1 MKKTVALLSAVLIFL
16 TGCTAAETKTVEGN
30 ITGQGAPITAE
41 KDSENIIN
49 LSMSVVTSLNPVFNT
64 DESADQVFSLMY
76 EKLINMGNDGKAE
89 PNIAQ
94 NWTFNEEGNVLT
106 LNLRNDACFS
116 DGSRLTAYDVA
127 YTLRSI
133 DKAEESY
140 YKNCTN
146 HIKTWSVTGDYSMS
160 VTFYNGS
167 GNNIFYLSFPVIS
180 RVLYGGEYAEKET
193 EPNTA
198 LTNGLY
204 RFEKLSKAKELTLAA
219 SLNCFKGMS
228 NVEKIIVTMTKDRDT
243 QINLFSQ
250 GISDLFQADETELAG
265 RNIPFGVKKTNY
277 ATNVYDFIG
286 FNFNNS
292 IFSDRNIRQAVAYS
306 VDEDSIIN
314 SVYLGNAEKAY
325 SPIGSSS
332 WLYDDSAYGYDY
344 DMANAKLLLEQS
356 GWRIRTSSSV
366 RENTDGDQL
375 SATILVNKENN
386 ERNQVAQSLANAL
399 KVLGFEI
406 TVDSVDYETYKE
418 RVESGSF
425 DIFIGSWTLS
435 PVNDFSFMFGTD
447 QNSIGYSSAKMDEYL
462 ESCNAAV
469 TEEQMAEAYSKL
481 QKYISQEL
489 PYISLVFRQS
499 SVYSSQR
506 LQGDVNPAEYN
517 VYNGIQNITIK

>member
-1 MKKTVALLSAVLIFL
+1 MRQTVAFLSAILIFL
-16 TGCTAAETKTVEGN
+16 TGCSSAETKKVEGN
-30 ITGQGAPITAE
+30 ITGQGAPIITDGE
-41 KDSENIIN
+41 SENIIN

-64 DESADQVFSLMY
+64 DESADNVFSLMY
-76 EKLINMGNDGKAE
+76 EKLINIGSDGKAE
-89 PNIAQ
+89 PNIAKS
-94 NWTFNEEGNVLT
+94 WSFNEEGNVLT
-106 LNLRNDACFS
+106 LNLRNDVCFS

-133 DKAEESY
+133 DKADSSY

-146 HIKTWSVTGDYSMS
+146 NIKTWSVTGDYSMS

-180 RVLYGGEYAEKET
+180 RALYGGEYAEEDISS
-193 EPNTA
+193 NTA

-204 RFEKLSKAKELTLAA
+204 RFEKLSKAKELILVA
-219 SLNCFKGMS
+219 SLNCFKGMA
-228 NVEKIIVTMTKDRDT
+228 NVEKIAVTMTKDRDT

-250 GISDLFQADETELAG
+250 GISDLLQADETELAG
-265 RNIPFGVKKTNY
+265 QNTPFGIKKTNY
-277 ATNVYDFIG
+277 STNVYDFIG

-292 IFSDRNIRQAVAYS
+292 IFNDRNMRQAVAYS
-306 VDEDSIIN
+306 INENSIIE

-325 SPIGSSS
+325 SPVCSSS
-332 WLYDDSAYGYDY
+332 WLYDDSIYGYDY
-344 DMANAKLLLEQS
+344 DMENAKLLLEQS

-366 RENTDGDQL
+366 RENTEGKKL

-386 ERNQVAQSLANAL
+386 ERSQVAQLLANSL

-406 TVDSVDYETYKE
+406 AVDSVDYETYKE
-418 RVESGSF
+418 RIESGNF

-435 PVNDFSFMFGTD
+435 PINDFSFMFGTD
-447 QNSIGYSSAKMDEYL
+447 KNSIRYSSTKMDEYL
-462 ESCNAAV
+462 EGCNTAV
-469 TEEQMAEAYSKL
+469 TDEQMLEAYSKL

-506 LQGDVNPAEYN
+506 IQGDINPAEYN
-517 VYNGIQNITIK
+517 VYNGIQNISIK